1 MGQGSSHSIFSF
13 NQTGAQNATK
23 SKNTTQGNGYNND
36 LYLLADSI
44 ENRLEK
50 ASAVLKLTGKL
61 PEMRHTSFFS
71 SHFNLSTNG
80 IPSHADMEKR
90 QVAKYLLSEYS
101 EDIVSVLFLMPN
113 GTVYMLEPYER
124 QLNLT
129 TSDLSFRDYYIGAI
143 NTEDAFLG
151 NVITSASSGL
161 KQAQLTV
168 PVFDSEDNNT
178 LSLKGILAAGLNFEV
193 FNEILQHALSLAS
206 QNERIFLVDG
216 NGVKVAD
223 SNRELSNK
231 NESFAN
237 LQGFKNAIK
246 GQSGSFTET
255 VEGTETSV
263 SYHPVDAVSNTWAVL
278 SLRQNGDAAA
288 SSADNLSPAAIGL
301 PKQK

>member
-1 MGQGSSHSIFSF
+1 MPPQTTQAVSDGNWVFLKPLSEGEHSISFEGGLSNASNAETNGSGYAFDVPYGWDNKVIYHLTTTADSRDRSGHSLLSF

-23 SKNTTQGNGYNND
+23 SKNITQGNGYNNY

-90 QVAKYLLSEYS
+90 QIAKYLLSEYP

-113 GTVYMLEPYER
+113 GTSYMLEPYER

-143 NTEDAFLG
+143 NTKDAFLG

-161 KQAQLTV
+161 KQAQLAV
-168 PVFDSEDNNT
+168 PVFDSEDNN
-178 LSLKGILAAGLNFEV
+178 A
-193 FNEILQHALSLAS
+193 
-206 QNERIFLVDG
+206 
-216 NGVKVAD
+216 
-223 SNRELSNK
+223 
-231 NESFAN
+231 
-237 LQGFKNAIK
+237 FK
-246 GQSGSFTET
+246 
-255 VEGTETSV
+255 
-263 SYHPVDAVSNTWAVL
+263 
-278 SLRQNGDAAA
+278 
-288 SSADNLSPAAIGL
+288 
-301 PKQK
+301 